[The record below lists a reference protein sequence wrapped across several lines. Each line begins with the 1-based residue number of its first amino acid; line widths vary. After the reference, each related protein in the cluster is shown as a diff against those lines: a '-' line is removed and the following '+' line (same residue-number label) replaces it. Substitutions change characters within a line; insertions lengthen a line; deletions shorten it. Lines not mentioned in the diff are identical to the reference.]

1 MVYTVLPNAFT
12 NKPAWNSKFFCFV
25 LNIWE
30 WVYIK
35 SKDRSIER
43 SNCNKSALK
52 TCQRISSLMNAKC
65 CSMYKFSPCIYYV
78 SIAICRGQYDRFC
91 FWTKTRTDVVKQ
103 LFGRTFLLLA
113 QEVKMVSI
121 CCRLKYDLPP
131 KSGLF
136 GNKSFEFLRNI

>member
-12 NKPAWNSKFFCFV
+12 NKPAWNSKFFFASFSIYC
-25 LNIWE
+25 E

-35 SKDRSIER
+35 SKDRSIDR
-43 SNCNKSALK
+43 SNGQIATNQHWK

-103 LFGRTFLLLA
+103 LFGRTFFITCTGGQNGQYMLPT
-113 QEVKMVSI
+113 KIWFTSKKWSI
-121 CCRLKYDLPP
+121 RQ
-131 KSGLF
+131 
-136 GNKSFEFLRNI
+136 